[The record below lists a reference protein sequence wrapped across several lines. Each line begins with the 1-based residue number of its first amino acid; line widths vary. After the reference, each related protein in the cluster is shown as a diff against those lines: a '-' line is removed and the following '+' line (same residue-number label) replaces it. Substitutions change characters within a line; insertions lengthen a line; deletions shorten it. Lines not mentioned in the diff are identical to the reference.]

1 MENCSQIFN
10 IIKDIYMR
18 LIKENFLKVN
28 NILAIIINHLFKTY
42 LVKIN

>member
-1 MENCSQIFN
+1 MKNCSQIFN
-10 IIKDIYMR
+10 IIKNFYIK
-18 LIKENFLKVN
+18 LIKENLLKFN